1 MVPTGL
7 RMDEK
12 TWAPCHDRKSRQGD
26 PGSVTSCLLMDKG
39 WSYEVAFLDWKGQ
52 GAGLYSPECSQIWGR
67 GDQVG
72 PVLSVHPLRVLL
84 SVSDWTLSAE

>member
-1 MVPTGL
+1 MRKPGL
-7 RMDEK
+7 PAMIERAGK
-12 TWAPCHDRKSRQGD
+12 VTQAQSPAPH
-26 PGSVTSCLLMDKG
+26 LMDKG
-39 WSYEVAFLDWKGQ
+39 WSYAVAFLDWKGQ

-84 SVSDWTLSAE
+84 SVSD